1 MSNDTAAHPP
11 YDYRLK
17 RLATFSDL
25 LYGELKLDSQDDTF
39 KYVRMDELDQ
49 AITKIK
55 GVQEKLEQC
64 IKIIHNLECRIAH
77 ERFVTRY
84 GNDGWGVDFRDE
96 AIPKRQERVEFTPP
110 FIERAMQRSLTR
122 LLDPER
128 VRLGPVNRIVPT
140 PVDEVDSGY
149 INEELPAD
157 HPFFKSVPLTYVHG
171 GPAASC
177 MYCKET
183 LPCGCKTPPP
193 TPPPMSPP
201 PVRMKAKRRSDSP
214 ITAADIYFG
223 LRDAQEIPE
232 ESYSLSDS
240 QKALLEDSVMQ
251 K

>member
-1 MSNDTAAHPP
+1 MSFNEISAEILRRINRASIN
-11 YDYRLK
+11 L
-17 RLATFSDL
+17 DL
-25 LYGELKLDSQDDTF
+25 LQ
-39 KYVRMDELDQ
+39 DELHTPGNRTALCDTKPEVIDLILDKLQLCQ
-49 AITKIK
+49 ARVQGLGYYFNKI
-55 GVQEKLEQC
+55 QKLQSRMQTPFASQSEP
-64 IKIIHNLECRIAH
+64 R
-77 ERFVTRY
+77 RVT
-84 GNDGWGVDFRDE
+84 
-96 AIPKRQERVEFTPP
+96 
-110 FIERAMQRSLTR
+110 
-122 LLDPER
+122 
-128 VRLGPVNRIVPT
+128 RIVPN

-149 INEELPAD
+149 VNEELAPD

-183 LPCGCKTPPP
+183 FPCGCRTPPP

-201 PVRMKAKRRSDSP
+201 PVRGKAKRRPDSP
-214 ITAADIYFG
+214 ITAADIYFS